1 MLSNVMFNKFRR
13 SRLLLK
19 DSATSWKMAFA
30 TKKGKSLQ
38 SWNYKSQEKTRLGR
52 SSAALQAF
60 ARSAPKAR
68 VAISRILSVLGAR
81 RFKPPSR

>member
-13 SRLLLK
+13 SKLLLS
-19 DSATSWKMAFA
+19 DSATSWKKAFA

-52 SSAALQAF
+52 NSAALQAF
-60 ARSAPKAR
+60 ARSAPKAK
-68 VAISRILSVLGAR
+68 VAISRILSVLGVR